1 MRRASDTSMR
11 HPDAV
16 LEIWPWPRLGVS
28 STGDW
33 VHSVAT
39 PGAGSSAFCRVR
51 ESFIYRRIDAA
62 RPSVT
67 ALMRRVR
74 TGDEAGLSRNV
85 SEETRRKC
93 RNARPLRLFERR

>member
-39 PGAGSSAFCRVR
+39 PVAGSSAFCRVR
-51 ESFIYRRIDAA
+51 ESFIHRRIDAA
-62 RPSVT
+62 CPSVT

-74 TGDEAGLSRNV
+74 TGVEAALSPDD
-85 SEETRRKC
+85 SEEMRPKYRK
-93 RNARPLRLFERR
+93 ARPSQIFER